1 MRLYALNKRQFGGV
15 FIVFFMCF
23 GITVLIGVAGMLHVV
38 SSVLNTA
45 HACATKLLL

>member
-15 FIVFFMCF
+15 FIVFFICF
-23 GITVLIGVAGMLHVV
+23 GITVLIGVAGMLV
-38 SSVLNTA
+38 SSVINTA